1 MKVKHMSMIGCLAMT
16 MMSCGLLES
25 KSKNRAPREYAATDE
40 GSSGDVVVDE
50 GEPAAKPPVDTP
62 PVDPAMALTGRDL
75 YAKICANCHGKFEE
89 STVGKTQLNKI
100 NMAIAS
106 VPDMAG
112 LKDTKEADL
121 EAIVMALSEL
131 PPGKGKGKA
140 AEAAPAA
147 E

>member
-1 MKVKHMSMIGCLAMT
+1 MKVKHMTMIGSLAFM

-25 KSKNRAPREYAATDE
+25 KSNARAPREYAATEE

-62 PVDPAMALTGRDL
+62 TMDPAMALTGKDL
-75 YAKICANCHGKFEE
+75 YAKLCANCHGKFEE
-89 STVGKTQLNKI
+89 STVGKTPLNKV

-112 LKDTKEADL
+112 LQDIKDADL

-131 PPGKGKGKA
+131 PPGKAKGKPTEAA
-140 AEAAPAA
+140 AE
-147 E
+147 